1 MSDHLLNGGKNN
13 ISVLKERSVN
23 SCRIVPGVTVDSN
36 EEVTAALD
44 GKSKY
49 PSRQPNGPP
58 DSIITQI
65 DSGFARFLEEY
76 TSPKHH
82 RVTAG
87 GHVVPMNP
95 ETPVPQ
101 FKLPEGTLEGEGL
114 SGGAGHDG
122 KTQSKIRTAV
132 GAAREQCLSDD
143 SVATSASSGF
153 PSKMTPNV
161 PHTTAQAIEMDEYMI
176 QNQLPDLKQ
185 YIHPPV
191 PILTTPF
198 LQPQLPFTPN
208 QYQPGPVPQEYLPL
222 FQNYPAYYGSTGNA
236 TWYLNTSQPLAAQ
249 GQSLTGSTPN
259 FGTTADNVCTIFSST
274 ANTELPNT
282 LSLCPSTVINGA
294 QEGDASF
301 IAVSQSLPIT
311 GGLYGWSLLDVTK
324 EFESLSVKLASLD
337 RYLAIHFNL
346 DSNSK
351 KNLVTQRMELVRELD
366 LQRQLKEQL
375 EAGLGNWQQ
384 ELRVLGAQVATA
396 PSLQPGP
403 LQPRSED
410 LQNGLNAPSWT
421 PAATINNTPFIWP
434 YPISIA
440 QGLMPLANEAPS
452 ECIPIIG
459 LPSRL
464 SYEEIQPSIS
474 IPYGN
479 LKTDPVR
486 DESNTQVIR
495 GHQRAYNYSL
505 NGHTDNGGWSIPAP
519 LEISQ
524 IHRKVEET
532 AKRSEPLD
540 ELLKELTIATT
551 NIFKFD
557 QGFRSPCQ
565 TDSDYVTSDSMD
577 KRSCGFSEGK
587 ELSTNRT
594 NLVPTDEDSDRKPY
608 YSSNLSTTQ
617 EIK

>member
-1 MSDHLLNGGKNN
+1 M
-13 ISVLKERSVN
+13 N
-23 SCRIVPGVTVDSN
+23 S
-36 EEVTAALD
+36 
-44 GKSKY
+44 
-49 PSRQPNGPP
+49 
-58 DSIITQI
+58 
-65 DSGFARFLEEY
+65 
-76 TSPKHH
+76 
-82 RVTAG
+82 
-87 GHVVPMNP
+87 

-132 GAAREQCLSDD
+132 GVAREQCLSDD

-153 PSKMTPNV
+153 PSMTPNV
-161 PHTTAQAIEMDEYMI
+161 PHATAQAIEMDEYMI

-198 LQPQLPFTPN
+198 LQPFMPN
-208 QYQPGPVPQEYLPL
+208 NYQPGPVPQDYLPL

-259 FGTTADNVCTIFSST
+259 FGTTAGNVCTIFSST

-282 LSLCPSTVINGA
+282 LSLCPSTVINGT

-301 IAVSQSLPIT
+301 VAVSQSLPIT

-366 LQRQLKEQL
+366 LKRQLKEQL

-403 LQPRSED
+403 LQPCSED
-410 LQNGLNAPSWT
+410 LKNGLNVPSWT

-452 ECIPIIG
+452 ECMPHQFPALGSIIG
-459 LPSRL
+459 FPSSL

-479 LKTDPVR
+479 QKTDPVR
-486 DESNTQVIR
+486 DESNTQVIH
-495 GHQRAYNYSL
+495 GHQRTYNYSL
-505 NGHTDNGGWSIPAP
+505 NGHTDNGGWSIPAQSAP

-540 ELLKELTIATT
+540 ELLKGLTIATT
-551 NIFKFD
+551 NISKFD
-557 QGFRSPCQ
+557 RRLRSPCQ
-565 TDSDYVTSDSMD
+565 TDSDHVTSDSMD
-577 KRSCGFSEGK
+577 KRSCAFSEGK

-594 NLVPTDEDSDRKPY
+594 NFVPTDEDGDGKSY
-608 YSSNLSTTQ
+608 YSSSLSTTQ
-617 EIK
+617 ELK